1 MEHLFLVNKVLV
13 NTFWVKKRLV
23 TNSSLLIATLAV
35 MIFGVSQ
42 SLQAVEPNQKI
53 RFYKINN
60 KGQADKIRFTAS
72 KVRKPGCHNFIK
84 KVRVHRVVQ
93 IGYNACEL
101 YSAKNCKA
109 ESLIEATRAKEPNQR
124 KTELSQGYSWFPAA
138 EHKRGARL
146 KSWSC
151 E

>member
-1 MEHLFLVNKVLV
+1 MENRFLVNALRLATKLLSLTLIVAVL
-13 NTFWVKKRLV
+13 
-23 TNSSLLIATLAV
+23 
-35 MIFGVSQ
+35 Q
-42 SLQAVEPNQKI
+42 SAQAVEPNQTI

-60 KGQADKIRFTAS
+60 KEQADKIRFTAS
-72 KVRKPGCHNFIK
+72 KARKPGCHNFIK

-93 IGYNACEL
+93 IGYNACAL
-101 YSAKNCKA
+101 YSAKNCAK
-109 ESLIEATRAKEPNQR
+109 ESSVVATRAKEPNQQ
-124 KTELSQGYSWFPAA
+124 KTELSQGYSWFPVD